1 MNSSNVITSLS
12 YNDSTNTKDFY
23 ERVRQRPW
31 LMFKFN
37 FVRGQIIAKIS
48 NTQECCEEYGVFA
61 MCNEENMI
69 NSLQSYVGKE
79 LVNVDVF
86 TRDFDRDGIL
96 NKYEKVL
103 NEQDKTISLIKTE
116 LGSEL
121 IIRLSFMNDEHP
133 LDIMMFNN
141 HNGYYPHDIYLQL
154 NLEMNGYT
162 LNFQEMDSI

>member
-1 MNSSNVITSLS
+1 MSCSNVITSIL

-23 ERVRQRPW
+23 ERVRTW
-31 LMFKFN
+31 LKFEFN

-61 MCNEENMI
+61 MCNEVNMI
-69 NSLQSYVGKE
+69 DSLQSYVGKE

-96 NKYEKVL
+96 YKYKKVL

-133 LDIMMFNN
+133 LDIMMYNN
-141 HNGYYPHDIYLQL
+141 HNGYYPHDIYFQL

-162 LNFQEMDSI
+162 LNFQESTEI